1 MAGGSGERFWP
12 LSRKLRPKQLLRLG
26 SEERVML
33 QEALDR
39 IGHVFSI
46 EDTFILTSAELV
58 ESTLAACPDFPADQ
72 IIAEPMR
79 RNTAGCLTYFAA
91 LSQRWGPDV
100 TMAVFPADHRISPV
114 ESFGNDVLKAL
125 QICEAESSIV
135 AIGIVPTR
143 PDTGFGYIEAGP
155 TDSVRSESSARQA
168 KRFHEKPSLELAE
181 EYVADPHFFWNS
193 GMFFWTTKTFAR
205 ELKLTSPR
213 HHDAYGA
220 MVEQLARHD
229 RDAVVRTFASLP
241 DISIDYALLER
252 ARQISVLPASFQW
265 DDMGSWDALAR
276 YQTADSRGNV
286 AVGDTVL
293 VRTADCI
300 VHNSAKNVTI
310 ALQDVYD
317 LLVVATDDA
326 ILVCDRAKSQTV
338 RDVVTELKRR
348 ESEKI

>member
-26 SEERVML
+26 SDERVML

-39 IGHVFSI
+39 IGHVFPI
-46 EDTFILTSAELV
+46 ENTFILTSAELV
-58 ESTLAACPDFPADQ
+58 EATLAACPNFPADQ

-91 LSQRWGPDV
+91 LTQQWGPDV
-100 TMAVFPADHRISPV
+100 TMAVFPADHRIAPV
-114 ESFGNDVLKAL
+114 ESFGSDVQKAM
-125 QICEAESSIV
+125 QICESESSIV

-155 TDSVRSESSARQA
+155 AANASESPARQA
-168 KRFHEKPSLELAE
+168 KRFHEKPSLQLAE
-181 EYVADPHFFWNS
+181 EYVADPSFFWNS

-205 ELKLTSPR
+205 EIELTSPR
-213 HHDAYGA
+213 HHDAFA
-220 MVEQLARHD
+220 DMTAQLARDD
-229 RDAVVRTFASLP
+229 RDSLNRTFAALP

-252 ARQISVLPASFQW
+252 ARQISVLPASFDW

-276 YQTADSRGNV
+276 YQEEDSRGNV

-300 VHNSAKNVTI
+300 VHNSARNVTI

-326 ILVCDRAKSQTV
+326 VLVCDRAKSQTV

-348 ESEKI
+348 ESKKI